1 MSVTGAREAH
11 LQLEI
16 RLSPTNPPDRT
27 YLDLKTKREYPVAGK
42 SARSGYWAVS
52 STQPSIARQEEA
64 NTVTR
69 TLERVTDNLNS
80 VEIQSM
86 VGSTFKIPNRLITGR
101 SIYRAVICRPFPSH
115 ELHPVHRTRG
125 GTIRAVSQSS
135 EPVLDVIGSAS

>member
-11 LQLEI
+11 LRLET
-16 RLSPTNPPDRT
+16 RLSSTNPPDRT

-52 STQPSIARQEEA
+52 STQASIARQEEA

-80 VEIQSM
+80 VEIQIM
-86 VGSTFKIPNRLITGR
+86 VGSTFK
-101 SIYRAVICRPFPSH
+101 
-115 ELHPVHRTRG
+115 
-125 GTIRAVSQSS
+125 
-135 EPVLDVIGSAS
+135 